1 MNHLEHILF
10 CWLVLILLDSQC
22 FFCCG
27 RHIRSRCIEP
37 FFMELV
43 QRAVFLELGDGSIDF
58 LLQFLIVLVEAEG
71 KVLDFGIRNID
82 GMRPCH
88 R

>member
-1 MNHLEHILF
+1 
-10 CWLVLILLDSQC
+10 
-22 FFCCG
+22 
-27 RHIRSRCIEP
+27 
-37 FFMELV
+37 MELV

-82 GMRPCH
+82 DAECALAIGSYEVIGSRFIQDACISAAGLEFHVFMPFSAA
-88 R
+88 

>member
-1 MNHLEHILF
+1 
-10 CWLVLILLDSQC
+10 
-22 FFCCG
+22 
-27 RHIRSRCIEP
+27 
-37 FFMELV
+37 MELV

-82 GMRPCH
+82 DAECALAIGSYEVIGSRMPALAPPALSSMTISLE
-88 R
+88 